1 MTSTPVEEL
10 AETFVELS
18 DAVAVEPDLDHVLIL
33 LADRSVRLLTIA
45 AAGLLLVDQ
54 AGVPQAS
61 GASDDRV
68 AALCELD
75 GPLRECCRAGAP
87 VAVDLSAPATAHRW
101 PEFTAAAV
109 AVGFASVHTLPLRLR
124 DQVLGAT
131 SLFRTEPV
139 GPDERTLRVAQALAD
154 VAAIGLSQA
163 RSLRRQTDLAAQL
176 QHALTSR
183 VVIEQAKGIIAERL
197 GIGVDVAFTALR
209 QYARSNNNRIA
220 ELSASVVA
228 GEFDVALLRRRRR

>member
-1 MTSTPVEEL
+1 VEEL

-18 DAVAVEPDLDHVLIL
+18 DAVAVEPDLDHVLVL
-33 LADRSVRLLTIA
+33 LADRSVRLLNIA

-54 AGVPQAS
+54 AGLPQAS
-61 GASDDRV
+61 GASGDGV
-68 AALCELD
+68 AELCELD
-75 GPLRECCRAGAP
+75 GPLRECCGAGVP
-87 VAVDLSAPATAHRW
+87 LAVELTALSAARRW
-101 PEFTAAAV
+101 PEFTAAAL

-131 SLFRTEPV
+131 ALFRTEP
-139 GPDERTLRVAQALAD
+139 GEPDKRTLRVAQALAD

-163 RSLRRQTDLAAQL
+163 RSLRRQTDLTAQL

-197 GIGVDVAFTALR
+197 GIGVDVAFTELR
-209 QYARSNNNRIA
+209 HYARSNNNRIA

-228 GEFDVALLRRRRR
+228 GEFDVALLRRQRQRQRR